1 MQLAYS
7 KEIDTGWQNYF
18 RRIHVVI
25 ERSNHTY
32 MLSKGASGTKP
43 GDLYKMIII
52 YMEIPVKTS
61 QKPKVRLLRRNWE
74 KSSGP
79 NLQAL
84 WREQLH

>member
-25 ERSNHTY
+25 ERLNHTY

-43 GDLYKMIII
+43 GDL
-52 YMEIPVKTS
+52 
-61 QKPKVRLLRRNWE
+61 RC
-74 KSSGP
+74 
-79 NLQAL
+79 
-84 WREQLH
+84 